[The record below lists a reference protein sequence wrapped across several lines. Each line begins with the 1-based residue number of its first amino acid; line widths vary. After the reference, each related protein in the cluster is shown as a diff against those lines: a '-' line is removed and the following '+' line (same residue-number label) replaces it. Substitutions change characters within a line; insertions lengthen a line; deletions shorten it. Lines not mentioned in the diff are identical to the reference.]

1 MLPETQDPQQDP
13 ELETSEELEQEDA
26 QGSKPQ
32 PRYVTED
39 ALDEI
44 VSRAVNQA
52 VSRINQS
59 SRDRAK
65 RIDAEIENIKTRL
78 SKTNV
83 SLTTEQEAGLRQQ
96 GSDYASLGSPPGV
109 QRLCHGAEVLSQ
121 PG

>member
-65 RIDAEIENIKTRL
+65 RIDAEIENIKPRL

-96 GSDYASLGSPPGV
+96 IEAEAS
-109 QRLCHGAEVLSQ
+109 A
-121 PG
+121 